1 MTWLT
6 EVVLL
11 GNSDAQ
17 QTELS
22 LTEDTRTLLE
32 LALGSTRGLAGVL
45 WWKMEEYALSKG
57 NLIGFSLYVYI
68 STPASG
74 DLCTKNQDFD

>member
-1 MTWLT
+1 MAWLT

-17 QTELS
+17 QMELN

-32 LALGSTRGLAGVL
+32 LALGSTRGLAGIM

-57 NLIGFSLYVYI
+57 NLTRVYLYFV
-68 STPASG
+68 
-74 DLCTKNQDFD
+74 